1 MIANSS
7 RIETRPPTLFTAG
20 SVVAINLY
28 GVVLVIPVL
37 VSMMIISVLQFGLLT
52 FLIPFAAIVLSV
64 FLLPLGFGNPYVARL
79 VRPLRQAS
87 IQNGEVHLV
96 QLTRNPRERRGLL
109 AVLEDADDVGFLRF
123 TDSGLMFDGDSV
135 QLRVPYNQVR
145 NLKQQNTGWRGLFAY
160 GAQTSLTVSDL
171 SDAGTFVFAERSS
184 WILPT
189 SRRTAR
195 RMYESLR
202 TKIEESSR
210 TTPPERETQVAIKE
224 THHRSPTKEGQPPGK
239 P

>member
-37 VSMMIISVLQFGLLT
+37 VSMMIISVVQFGLLT

-79 VRPLRQAS
+79 VRPLQQAS
-87 IQNGEVHLV
+87 TQNDEAHIV
-96 QLTRNPRERRGLL
+96 QLTRHPRERRGLL
-109 AVLEDADDVGFLRF
+109 AILEDADDVGFLRF
-123 TDSGLMFDGDSV
+123 TDAGLMFDGDSV

-160 GAQTSLTVSDL
+160 GAQTNLTVSDL
-171 SDAGTFVFAERSS
+171 ADAGTFVFAERSS
-184 WILPT
+184 WILPS
-189 SRRTAR
+189 SRRNAQ

-202 TKIEESSR
+202 TKIEES
-210 TTPPERETQVAIKE
+210 THAALPGKETQAAIKE
-224 THHRSPTKEGQPPGK
+224 ETHRSPAKEGQPPGK